1 GIFGTID
8 SKVQQEI
15 NDAKRSGTVSI
26 NVYQIGGDPTKLAHI
41 FGEPDEN
48 GIYKATS
55 CKLND
60 LSACNSAFGNIITYA
75 KGEYQNSLD
84 NAFAN

>member
-15 NDAKRSGTVSI
+15 NDAKTSGTVSI
-26 NVYQIGGDPTKLAHI
+26 NVYQIGGDQTKLANI

-55 CKLND
+55 CNLND
-60 LSACNSAFGNIITYA
+60 MSACN
-75 KGEYQNSLD
+75 
-84 NAFAN
+84 